1 MGIRY
6 INYQD
11 RLENAYCGGYA
22 LAAMINLFDSSL
34 TPDKPY
40 GKSIYDQIQ
49 AIQRAT
55 LDKNRKCFIDRITR
69 YLHDRN
75 IEGTYSL
82 PSSVSMYAK
91 NMGLNPRV
99 CYNESK
105 LKENLV
111 SVINNIGLEQFNVDD
126 LIGEEISLIVS
137 SGIPVVENVTNF
149 SIMNSQALVEGGM
162 HWIAIGD
169 IKVASGENMYYDPE
183 SVGKPPYEYSGLNI
197 VLNPFQ

>member
-34 TPDKPY
+34 TPNRPY
-40 GKSIYDQIQ
+40 GKNIYDQIQ
-49 AIQRAT
+49 VIQDKT
-55 LDKNRKCFIDRITR
+55 LDKNRKCFIDKMTQ
-69 YLHDRN
+69 YLHDQN

-82 PSSVSMYAK
+82 PSSVSKCAK

-99 CYNESK
+99 SYNESK
-105 LKENLV
+105 LRENLLL
-111 SVINNIGLEQFNVDD
+111 VINNIGLEQFNVDD

-149 SIMNSQALVEGGM
+149 SIMNSLSLVEGGNALDCY
-162 HWIAIGD
+162 WRY
-169 IKVASGENMYYDPE
+169 KSREWRKY
-183 SVGKPPYEYSGLNI
+183 
-197 VLNPFQ
+197 VLRS